1 MSSTLYLTS
10 TCAGPAAFT
19 RRNSPNMAPK
29 GMWKVCWITFYPGS
43 IAPFYSKAQ
52 PVPGAKHHVSQ
63 LFPKPS
69 TASAWGLPRDQQTFL
84 MELCPTCKA
93 QGTPGSVLPASSTP
107 SKRDSWGKAALTFIP
122 MAPRFIWHQTKPDI
136 SSLAFHF
143 SFKRKAIG
151 PGMPRSLK

>member
-52 PVPGAKHHVSQ
+52 PLPGAKHHVSQ

-69 TASAWGLPRDQQTFL
+69 TASAWGCPGTNRPSWWSCAPRVRPRALLAQCCLLP
-84 MELCPTCKA
+84 PHPAK
-93 QGTPGSVLPASSTP
+93 GTPEGRQLWHLSQWLHASFDTKQNQTSRHWP
-107 SKRDSWGKAALTFIP
+107 SIFPSRGKQLGQECHDP
-122 MAPRFIWHQTKPDI
+122 
-136 SSLAFHF
+136 
-143 SFKRKAIG
+143 
-151 PGMPRSLK
+151 